1 MQRFT
6 LSSSLSLLV
15 FAAACGGSVDQSS
28 VTSEPKESTPM
39 KEATPSS
46 PVAPDSLVGTYH
58 LTQVDA
64 TNLQIRADGTYTW
77 TIEGCDFG
85 GGQCGTW
92 RSGLGGTVILEADKD
107 EMEWTHDGSFKQRV
121 QTLRVEKDGTKGVTV
136 QGITSDGQAFR
147 QSWSAGRACAIC
159 GGNLGPTGQET
170 CDAPL
175 PDVCGW

>member
-1 MQRFT
+1 MRFLT
-6 LSSSLSLLV
+6 SCLSLSLLLS
-15 FAAACGGSVDQSS
+15 ACGGSVEQAS
-28 VTSEPKESTPM
+28 VTGEPRSSTPT
-39 KEATPSS
+39 KEAAPS
-46 PVAPDSLVGTYH
+46 APPSAPTDLVGIYH

-64 TNLQIRADGTYTW
+64 TNLELRADGTYTW

-92 RSGLGGTVILEADKD
+92 KAGLGGAVVLEADKD
-107 EMEWTHDGSFKQRV
+107 EMEWMHDGSFKRRV
-121 QTLRVEKDGTKGVTV
+121 KTLRVEKDGAKGVTV
-136 QGITSDGQAFR
+136 QGITDDGEAFK

-159 GGNLGPTGQET
+159 GGNLGPTGQEE